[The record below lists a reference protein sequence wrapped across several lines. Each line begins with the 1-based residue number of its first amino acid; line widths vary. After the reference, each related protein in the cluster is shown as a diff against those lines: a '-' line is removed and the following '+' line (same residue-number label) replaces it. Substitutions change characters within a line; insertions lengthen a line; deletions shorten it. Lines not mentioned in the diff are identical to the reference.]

1 MAETSTGTGTGTGAK
16 TILLTGGGGFLG
28 TAMTKRLTRDGH
40 RVAVVDRD
48 LGTAQA
54 SAQGADPAGQALAYA
69 CDVSDR
75 DALVALKARAEA
87 DLGPVEVL
95 ICGAATKSDNFFEP
109 FETFPLEDWD
119 YVMRVNLTGPALC
132 AQVFGGAMAA
142 RGAGCIINILSI
154 YGIAA
159 PDQRIYDGALYE
171 GRAIN
176 TPAIYSASKA
186 GLWGLTKYLA
196 SYWGKQGVRVNAVTP
211 GGIFSGQND
220 RFVSNYSARTMMDRM
235 GEPHEIAD
243 AVAFLASDGS
253 TYVTGQNLVVDGG
266 LTAW

>member
-1 MAETSTGTGTGTGAK
+1 MADKGTGKSTGAK

-28 TAMTKRLTRDGH
+28 TAMTRRLTADGH

-48 LGTAQA
+48 LETAQA
-54 SAQGADPAGQALAYA
+54 SAKGAYPAGKAMAYA

-75 DALVALKARAEA
+75 LALVDLKSKAEA

-132 AQVFGGAMAA
+132 AQVFGGDMAA
-142 RGAGCIINILSI
+142 RGTGSIINILSI